1 MAYRNEKFGHELWH
15 NFFTAALTG
24 LISTAYDKGDLDP
37 SSDLNL
43 KAVRDDVIFEAAL
56 IADDSME
63 FVIHRSANRSSYAD
77 ADDLLTKAREKEFEA
92 LRIFNEEINDEH
104 RREADLT
111 EEFSEAELQEMKD
124 V

>member
-37 SSDLNL
+37 SGDFNL
-43 KAVRDDVIFEAAL
+43 EAVRDDVIFEAAL
-56 IADDSME
+56 IADHSME
-63 FVIHRSANRSSYAD
+63 FVIRRSANRSSYAD
-77 ADDLLTKAREKEFEA
+77 ADDLLTKACEKELEA